1 MNNTKSERI
10 QKQKIQTLGPQ
21 TSTLTVH
28 IGISLILASNQP
40 FHQNK
45 DFFVGKTMKLVD
57 T

>member
-10 QKQKIQTLGPQ
+10 QKQKTQTLGPQ

-28 IGISLILASNQP
+28 IGISLILAYNQP